1 MSRLEH
7 IILSD
12 SVASLSKHGNV
23 WETFGHYLP
32 LELGSV
38 SARKNDRTSV
48 LLTGG
53 ERTQEERR
61 EVTVRAVDPNADQEG
76 KRNKRSAMVPPCSQR
91 SRNQRS
97 PDYRSSSPFSN

>member
-1 MSRLEH
+1 MAGLEH

-38 SARKNDRTSV
+38 SARKNDRTEGHHPV

-53 ERTQEERR
+53 EEGGGRKSSRPKCRPRR
-61 EVTVRAVDPNADQEG
+61 
-76 KRNKRSAMVPPCSQR
+76 
-91 SRNQRS
+91 
-97 PDYRSSSPFSN
+97 